1 MTLRGWLSTVFLELL
16 KAAIHL
22 TKRAM
27 SGMVEKKQRGKK
39 EEVRKSEKDVCVSIY
54 WKGESESYNV

>member
-1 MTLRGWLSTVFLELL
+1 
-16 KAAIHL
+16 
-22 TKRAM
+22 
-27 SGMVEKKQRGKK
+27 MVEKKQRGKK